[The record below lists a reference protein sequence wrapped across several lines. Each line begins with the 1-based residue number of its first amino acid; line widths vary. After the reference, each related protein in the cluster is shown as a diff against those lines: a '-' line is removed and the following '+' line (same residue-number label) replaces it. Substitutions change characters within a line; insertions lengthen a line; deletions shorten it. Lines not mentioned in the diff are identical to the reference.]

1 MLTCMYFFL
10 VFTILKQPHSDLMEK
25 DVHYVVRS
33 YLNCPKY
40 KDVIE
45 HIVQLRSRV
54 QAAGNLVFT
63 QAVLLACDKP
73 LPKEMVSQA
82 FIGGMYAIRVCKVRS
97 RANNCEIQTQDMR
110 TIPTKGTT
118 GSNKPDDQL

>member
-1 MLTCMYFFL
+1 MF
-10 VFTILKQPHSDLMEK
+10 IW
-25 DVHYVVRS
+25 

-40 KDVIE
+40 KDVID
-45 HIVQLRSRV
+45 IVQLSRV
-54 QAAGNLVFT
+54 QAAGNLFT
-63 QAVLLACDKP
+63 QAVLADKP

-118 GSNKPDDQL
+118 GSDKPDDQL